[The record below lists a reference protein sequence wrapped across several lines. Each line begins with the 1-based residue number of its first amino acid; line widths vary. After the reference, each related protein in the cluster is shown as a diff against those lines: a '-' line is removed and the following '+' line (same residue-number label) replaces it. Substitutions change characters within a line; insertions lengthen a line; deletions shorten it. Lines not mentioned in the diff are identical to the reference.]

1 MTHGSDTGSLVKW
14 LHLLGIVFWIGGLF
28 VTTLVLVP
36 ALGAFPPP
44 DRGKVMEAFAKRFSP
59 MVWVAVIL
67 TVVTG
72 VIMANRIGLGVVF
85 SFSSAY
91 GRIMLLKH
99 LLTLIQIVVG
109 AYTGFFLIRKMASF
123 RLSASAS
130 APSSGR
136 LAEGPAPELVALQR
150 RFTMLSRLLVVNGAA
165 ILFLMG
171 LLG

>member
-1 MTHGSDTGSLVKW
+1 M
-14 LHLLGIVFWIGGLF
+14 
-28 VTTLVLVP
+28 TTLTLVP

-44 DRGKVMEAFAKRFSP
+44 DRGKVMDAFAKRFIP

-91 GRIMLLKH
+91 GTVMLLKH
-99 LLTLIQIVVG
+99 LLTLIQILVG

-123 RLSASAS
+123 RLPAAGAS
-130 APSSGR
+130 SSESP
-136 LAEGPAPELVALQR
+136 AQGPPPELVALQR